1 MLKNNEKEPI
11 INNWVI
17 LKGVFKSLIL
27 LIIISAIMA
36 IFSTFI
42 FNLNN
47 NLLNLLLILINIF
60 IITYNGF
67 YVARRV
73 DKNGWLNG
81 GLSGLV
87 FMVFIILLG
96 LISIPISSGYIFLL
110 LILGLIFGSIG
121 GIIGINF

>member
-1 MLKNNEKEPI
+1 MLKNSEEEPI

-17 LKGVFKSLIL
+17 LKGVFRSFII
-27 LIIISAIMA
+27 LIITSSIMA

-42 FNLNN
+42 FDLNSY
-47 NLLNLLLILINIF
+47 LLNLLLISINIF

-73 DKNGWLNG
+73 NKNGWLNG

-87 FMVFIILLG
+87 FMVIIILLG

-110 LILGLIFGSIG
+110 LFLGLIFGSIG